1 MSPVVFHDDTVDR
14 VTQATGHI
22 SSHTHSNLKKLNL
35 ATKHPLGSSFEFS
48 GIPDLE
54 EFVAECMKL
63 NMKMIIDLKT
73 YEVPEETISVIL
85 NLYKKF
91 PGMKSCTLVTSFF
104 PHLLYQLR
112 RKDPEIVCSLS
123 YRPHFFAFSTYEG
136 TNVSMKPRYN
146 IFIIN
151 NSSNIISHIFSLLFS
166 PDFLALCSTLLTWW
180 ISCSPGSWRTSS
192 GSSSACPPSSST
204 RLWLLTSMCRTGD
217 GRGSG

>member
-1 MSPVVFHDDTVDR
+1 MMIFGKYFGLNVFCLDWLIAHRAAGLDAPENSIEALQLAAKNGAKIIEFDVSFTSCMSPVVFHDDTVDR

-151 NSSNIISHIFSLLFS
+151 H
-166 PDFLALCSTLLTWW
+166 
-180 ISCSPGSWRTSS
+180 
-192 GSSSACPPSSST
+192 
-204 RLWLLTSMCRTGD
+204 
-217 GRGSG
+217 